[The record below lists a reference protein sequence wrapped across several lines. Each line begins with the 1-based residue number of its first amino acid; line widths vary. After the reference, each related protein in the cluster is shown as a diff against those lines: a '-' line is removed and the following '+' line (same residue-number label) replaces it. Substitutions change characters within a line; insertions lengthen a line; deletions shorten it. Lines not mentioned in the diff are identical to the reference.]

1 MEDRLI
7 DITYDL
13 IRVYVAQSASAV
25 EISKIISKHSKDEV
39 LTGDEII
46 CGLVYRLMKP
56 MTDEEIQKS
65 LTTADALLNDESDEE
80 LDEEIEIES
89 ESELENDTIRKI
101 RTNQCNCEICIDTRV
116 CLLNFHDYVP
126 KDEFAQKFY
135 DGIVTTC
142 KKHNIYI

>member
-13 IRVYVAQSASAV
+13 IRSYVAQSASAV
-25 EISKIISKHSKDEV
+25 EISKTISKHSGSGV
-39 LTGDEII
+39 LTGDDII

-56 MTDEEIQKS
+56 MTDEEIEKS
-65 LTTADALLNDESDEE
+65 LTQADALLNDESDEE
-80 LDEEIEIES
+80 LDDEIEIES
-89 ESELENDTIRKI
+89 ESELKSAKRKI
-101 RTNQCNCEICIDTRV
+101 KTNQCNCEVCIDTRV
-116 CLLNFHDYVP
+116 CLLNFNNYEP

-135 DGIVTTC
+135 KGIVTTC